1 LFLFGVGAFDELAMI
16 PTTKHSK
23 PRQNK

>member
-1 LFLFGVGAFDELAMI
+1 LFGVGAFDELAMI

>member
-1 LFLFGVGAFDELAMI
+1 LFGVGAFDELAMI

-23 PRQNK
+23 PRKNR

>member
-1 LFLFGVGAFDELAMI
+1 LFGVGAFDELAMI

-23 PRQNK
+23 PKQNK